1 MRRLIIEEPFSKA
14 ALWSRRLALFAL
26 AVAGIGVLIAR
37 RGLDPT
43 AVLAVLGAAFLIGCV
58 AILCA
63 GAAIVVIWRTGRKG
77 ARIVLASLV
86 FACALLAYPGFLVFE
101 AVRLPVLN
109 DVSTDIIDPP
119 AFSRS
124 RKALAARDGQSP
136 ASLPEIVRQA
146 QKEAYPLIQ
155 PVLLDLDADD
165 AYKTILKV
173 VAGRGWQ
180 IIDQTPPGGRSGVG
194 HIDAIA
200 HTLVLGFPEDVT
212 IRVRPLAGQT
222 RVDLRSASRVFRH
235 DFGSNARRLAKF
247 AADLQAE
254 VDAK

>member
-1 MRRLIIEEPFSKA
+1 
-14 ALWSRRLALFAL
+14 
-26 AVAGIGVLIAR
+26 
-37 RGLDPT
+37 
-43 AVLAVLGAAFLIGCV
+43 
-58 AILCA
+58 
-63 GAAIVVIWRTGRKG
+63 
-77 ARIVLASLV
+77 
-86 FACALLAYPGFLVFE
+86 
-101 AVRLPVLN
+101 
-109 DVSTDIIDPP
+109 
-119 AFSRS
+119 
-124 RKALAARDGQSP
+124 
-136 ASLPEIVRQA
+136 VRQA